1 VPVKIALIGRGL
13 IGQAFLSYV
22 RAADPAIEIAG
33 ALVRDK
39 SRHAQAGMPL
49 FGTLDE
55 LLAGRPDWVVE
66 CAGQA
71 ALAAYAAPA
80 LRAGCNVLAI
90 SSGAL
95 ADEATLAE
103 VRNAANEGRVQL
115 VIPAGA
121 LPAVDTLAAA
131 KHVGLTSVQYIRT
144 AEPVTWVK
152 AGALGEREA
161 KALTAPATVFE
172 GNARDAALRFPK
184 NANVAATLAL
194 AGIGFE
200 RTRVQL
206 VADPN
211 ATGNS
216 HLIEAHGA
224 FGTLRTSMR
233 TNVIPGTSTS
243 LIVAASLA
251 QAMLSRTARIVV

>member
-1 VPVKIALIGRGL
+1 MKIALIGRGL
-13 IGQAFLSYV
+13 IGQAFLTCV
-22 RAADPAIEIAG
+22 KAADPSIEIAG
-33 ALVRDK
+33 ALIRDK
-39 SRHAQAGMPL
+39 SRHAQATLRL

-55 LLAGRPDWVVE
+55 LLGARPDWVIE
-66 CAGQA
+66 CAGQP
-71 ALAAYAAPA
+71 ALAAYAASV

-95 ADEATLAE
+95 ANEATLAE
-103 VRNAANEGRVQL
+103 VRHAANEGRVQL

-131 KHVGLTSVQYIRT
+131 RHVGLTAVRYIRT
-144 AEPVTWVK
+144 AEPITWVR

-172 GNARDAALRFPK
+172 GNAREAALRFPK

-200 RTRVQL
+200 LTRVQL
-206 VADPN
+206 VADPHAN
-211 ATGNS
+211 GNT

-224 FGTLRTSMR
+224 FGMLRTSMN

-243 LIVAASLA
+243 LIVAASLS
-251 QAMLSRTARIVV
+251 QAMLSRTSRIVI